1 MLFGITNIFLFTK
14 RLAVCILALVV
25 FNYST
30 CKYGFRD
37 AAPLAA
43 DVKTFRVS
51 YFENKAQYVN
61 PQLAPQ
67 LSEKLKQKII
77 NTTRLRQVNTD
88 DADYDIAGYISEYY
102 TTTTGISGNNA
113 SQNRLNVSFHLN
125 FKNNKATEE
134 SKKLI
139 EAEIPVNID
148 FPASQTLSQAETAN
162 STKIISN
169 IVDAVFN
176 KIFSNW

>member
-1 MLFGITNIFLFTK
+1 MEDGRNFFQRMLVPFCLL
-14 RLAVCILALVV
+14 LATLSIQ
-25 FNYST
+25 ST
-30 CKYGFRD
+30 CKYGFKD
-37 AAPLAA
+37 QNPLPP

-67 LSEKLKQKII
+67 LTEKLKQKII
-77 NTTRLRQVNTD
+77 NTTRLKQTNTD
-88 DADYDIAGYISEYY
+88 EADYDISGYVSEYY
-102 TTTTGISGNNA
+102 TTTTGISGNNS

-125 FKNNKATEE
+125 FKNNKAVDEN
-134 SKKLI
+134 KKLI

-148 FPASQTLSQAETAN
+148 FPASQSLSQAETAN
-162 STKIISN
+162 STKIITN

>member
-1 MLFGITNIFLFTK
+1 MLAFVSIQ
-14 RLAVCILALVV
+14 
-25 FNYST
+25 ST
-30 CKYGFRD
+30 CKYGFKD
-37 AAPLAA
+37 TSPLPA
-43 DVKTFRVS
+43 DVKTFRVN

-67 LSEKLKQKII
+67 LTEKLKQKII
-77 NTTRLRQVNTD
+77 NTTRLRQTNTD
-88 DADYDIAGYISEYY
+88 DADYDISGYVSEYY

-125 FKNNKATEE
+125 FKNNKAVDEN
-134 SKKLI
+134 KKTI
-139 EAEIPVNID
+139 EADIPVNID
-148 FPASQTLSQAETAN
+148 FPASQTLSQAESAN